1 MPFLSLSVNPYT
13 LAFVVLT
20 IPPWLSAF
28 IYSLQYIH
36 QRKSYFYSFFALT
49 FLSNLMI
56 FFSSNLLSLLVFFE
70 WMSIF
75 SFLLVIYDRKESA
88 MKAGKLYLTFSL
100 FSGLFILA
108 GILLGTHPI
117 LRPYAVWVLSLGFL
131 IKCGAFPFH
140 VWLPEAHP
148 VAPAPASAILS
159 GCIIKV
165 GFYGMMQILVIYHP
179 KDFGY
184 GIFIIVIALIT
195 MLIGVIQA
203 LVQAQAKKMLAYHSV
218 SQMGYILL
226 GLGLFLITHSDV
238 ALLGAILHAMNHAY
252 FKSAL
257 FLSIGAV
264 GQEAQQSSVDMYKIK
279 GFFQRSPWLSICFL
293 VAVLGISG
301 APFFNGFVSK
311 TLLHEELIHSHH
323 PFAFFKQIETLF
335 MITAIGTFVSNFKM
349 FYLINRYDN
358 KIKIQWKNFS
368 ILKFAPLAF
377 LAILILLFGLHP
389 VFYEKI
395 IPEVLKH
402 SGQEL
407 FEGVSP
413 FHHLFN
419 HGLPGF
425 FTIEF
430 IGIMVIYFGLK
441 TGIFHIKLPH
451 IILYSWY
458 HIYQQLENFFRW
470 NLKKSEIFVVG
481 HYMILQR
488 LFNSLFLKTCQKVDD
503 KIICTYG
510 NASRVVDNVFS
521 ASSNREGSDA
531 LRYNDFIE
539 KYGKVLVIWLMVL
552 ILLATILFVWIYL
565 GYFT

>member
-1 MPFLSLSVNPYT
+1 MPYLSVSINPYT
-13 LAFVVLT
+13 LAFIVLT
-20 IPPWLSAF
+20 IPPWLAAF
-28 IYSLQYIH
+28 IFSLQYIH
-36 QRKSYFYSFFALT
+36 QRKVYYYTFFALT
-49 FLSNLMI
+49 FFSNLMI
-56 FFSSNLLSLLVFFE
+56 FFSSNFLSLLVFFE
-70 WMSIF
+70 WMSVF
-75 SFLLVIYDRKESA
+75 SFLLVIYDRKEAA
-88 MKAGKLYLTFSL
+88 MKAGKLYLSFSL

-108 GILLGTHPI
+108 GIMLGTHPM
-117 LRPYAVWVLSLGFL
+117 LKSYAVWILSIGFL

-165 GFYGMMQILVIYHP
+165 GFYGLIQILLMYHP
-179 KDFGY
+179 KEYGY
-184 GIFIIVIALIT
+184 GLFIIVIALFT

-203 LVQAQAKKMLAYHSV
+203 LVQSQAKKMLAYHSV

-226 GLGLFLITHSDV
+226 GLGLYLITHSEV
-238 ALLGAILHAMNHAY
+238 ALLGSILHAMNHAY

-264 GQEAQQSSVDMYKIK
+264 GQEVKQSSVDMYQVK
-279 GFFQRSPWLSICFL
+279 GYFQRSPWLSLCFL
-293 VAVLGISG
+293 IAVLGISG

-349 FYLINRYDN
+349 FYLINRKEN
-358 KIKIQWKNFS
+358 KTKIQWKNFP

-377 LAILILLFGLHP
+377 LAILILLFGLYP
-389 VFYEKI
+389 AFYEKI

-402 SGQEL
+402 SGHEL
-407 FEGVSP
+407 FEGVTP

-458 HIYQQLENFFRW
+458 YIYQLLENLFRW
-470 NLKKSEIFVVG
+470 NFKKIEIFVVG

-488 LFNSLFLKTCQKVDD
+488 MFSALFLKTCQRVDD

-510 NASRVVDNVFS
+510 NASRMVDNVFT

-552 ILLATILFVWIYL
+552 ILLATILFVWVYL